1 MPFSNYLLI
10 ISNGS
15 CIISDNLEFLPSL
28 KNRNELV
35 QTKRSKMFTA
45 EGIKMLLYKYVYH
58 MGIPYTYI
66 YLLYIYIFIIYILY
80 IYIFII
86 YIYIYIYITRISIM
100 EIFGMQIDDVA

>member
-66 YLLYIYIFIIYILY
+66 YLLYIYY
-80 IYIFII
+80 I
-86 YIYIYIYITRISIM
+86 YIYIYIYYKNIYYGNIWY
-100 EIFGMQIDDVA
+100 AN